1 MRNDTLK
8 ALYQSATRGLP
19 NQAELRLSG
28 AELLTLAQGGSL
40 GERQQAAVRG
50 LAESSSQS
58 AALGI
63 INASCEWSEQLAGEL
78 KQLRRP
84 SLMDSIKIWWQN
96 AGLPPVLASAGI
108 VLMAAMGFHLTSGGM
123 DSGLTQPQIAVAPV
137 NTALFSGEFEPGDQL
152 FAASLETSEAPD
164 RLFGG
169 NFDS

>member
-19 NQAELRLSG
+19 NQADLRLSG
-28 AELLTLAQGGSL
+28 AELLTLAQGGYL
-40 GERQQAAVRG
+40 GERQQDVLRG

-63 INASCEWSEQLAGEL
+63 VNASREWSEQLAVEL
-78 KQLRRP
+78 KQARRP
-84 SLMDSIKIWWQN
+84 SLMDSIKVWWQN

-108 VLMAAMGFHLTSGGM
+108 ILMAAIGFRLTSGGI
-123 DSGLTQPQIAVAPV
+123 DSSLIQPQIVASPV
-137 NTALFSGEFEPGDQL
+137 NAKLFSGEFEPSDQL

-169 NFDS
+169 DFDT